1 MKRIIIALAA
11 LLASSIMF
19 AQNKVSV
26 EYGDLSVL
34 KEKKTATIEFD
45 FSDAMV
51 GEQTL
56 KEYLK
61 SKGDDY
67 LADWPS
73 DQHEAGGYF
82 IKEFNH
88 RRGITMKIRESESV
102 KNADYCIVVTVLYY
116 NPGNQ
121 VAKNIPLIAKDGAS
135 TISGYIEIFDKSTK
149 KNDCVCKIVID
160 EVSGA
165 SYPADATRLGFTY
178 ISIVRK
184 IEDLLEAGL

>member
-1 MKRIIIALAA
+1 MKRIIVVFAS

-19 AQNKVSV
+19 AQNKVTV
-26 EYGDLSVL
+26 ESGDLSVL
-34 KEKKTATIEFD
+34 KEKKTATIVFD

-51 GEQTL
+51 GERTL

-67 LADWPS
+67 LNDWPS
-73 DQHEAGGYF
+73 DQQAAGDYF

-88 RRGITMKIRESESV
+88 RRGITMKLRESESV
-102 KNADYCIVVTVLYY
+102 KKSDYKIVLTVLYY

-121 VAKNIPLIAKDGAS
+121 VAKNIPLIAKGGAT

-149 KNDCVCKIVID
+149 NNDCVCKIAID

-184 IEDLLEAGL
+184 IEDLLEAE

>member
-1 MKRIIIALAA
+1 MKRIVIALAA

-26 EYGDLSVL
+26 ESGSLSVL

-61 SKGDDY
+61 SKGGDY

-73 DQHEAGGYF
+73 DQKAAGDYF

-102 KNADYCIVVTVLYY
+102 KNADYSIVVTVLYY

-135 TISGYIEIFDKSTK
+135 TISGYIEIFDKGSK
-149 KNDCVCKIVID
+149 KADSVCKLVID